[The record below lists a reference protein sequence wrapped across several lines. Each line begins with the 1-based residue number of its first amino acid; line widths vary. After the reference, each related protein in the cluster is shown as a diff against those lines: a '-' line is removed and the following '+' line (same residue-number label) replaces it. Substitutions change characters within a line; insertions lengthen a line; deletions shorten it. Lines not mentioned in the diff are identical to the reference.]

1 MLEGL
6 QAPRMRVFDS
16 AASSHDPYLPSL
28 WFVCM
33 GSYPLPWNVCFA
45 HSDTLTLRRAAQG

>member
-1 MLEGL
+1 VLEGL